1 MSSSRSPWPFW
12 PGQKQALAALHQAV
26 LLADLDAWR
35 RHLPGGPPG
44 LLARRRIKNAL
55 LAAGDRLAQRVS
67 VADTT
72 HLELRDE
79 PDPVGA
85 RVALLQAAWLIAA
98 GKASF
103 VNRPS
108 VAAVLMTEGSAA
120 AQIARRAEL
129 TSAFW
134 SAQASQ
140 RQPSSRRWLPIAIAS
155 ALVLGLILL
164 VVLGVFSTRP
174 DEPEPA
180 PTAWTDLTHLDKDR
194 ETAWIEAISDW
205 VVSLDRLTRLL
216 AEGSLQSSLR
226 EARDNLEAHEKAIIE
241 LAVGPD
247 GAPLP
252 SSILEATTAA
262 LEAGRAATAAG
273 DDWEAREDAFAE
285 AVRRWNRALREQRLG
300 YFFDAYAAL
309 YPGRGEVGLFA
320 FRVEAAPRYRHTDP
334 DTASSPTHID
344 ALHLRRIDRLNLV
357 QFLLGYTSRRMDV
370 AVVLLDKLEHQL
382 ATRLGPALVPSASMP
397 LELDDDT
404 PLASAIKTRAGQLV
418 REAFYAA
425 FPNENQALTEL
436 GELLQRRDALFTR
449 VNNRLAPR
457 GISMRVPER
466 LEIAPDYL
474 DQLERVAAPGDR
486 AELADLQDRLTA
498 PSMRRLFSR
507 LLMRHA
513 SSVERHEVQ
522 HRLDYADPEFAVPSA
537 LLGAMGVS
545 DTEDNRKKTSIER
558 ASAELSAYAAEL
570 ARDPGWVMVNLA
582 LLTEHLYDGSG
593 GAEGWSAILILD
605 GLADLTGVYAAPNAP
620 RRLLD
625 SLPLGPDDVAPVHLA
640 LMAVRP
646 DALSSAAAALWQRW
660 YGRPLATIARE
671 DTPP

>member
-1 MSSSRSPWPFW
+1 MSSPWSLGPPLW

-35 RHLPGGPPG
+35 RHLPSGPLG
-44 LLARRRIKNAL
+44 FLARRRIRRAL
-55 LAAGDRLAQRVS
+55 LAAGERLAQQVS
-67 VADTT
+67 VDDTT
-72 HLELRDE
+72 RLELRDE

-134 SAQASQ
+134 SAQTP
-140 RQPSSRRWLPIAIAS
+140 PSSSSRGWLKL
-155 ALVLGLILL
+155 ALAAALALALGL
-164 VVLGVFSTRP
+164 VVFFATRP
-174 DEPEPA
+174 AEPEPA
-180 PTAWTDLTHLDKDR
+180 PAVWTELTYLGDER
-194 ETAWIEAISDW
+194 EAAWIEAISDW
-205 VVSLDRLTRLL
+205 VVALDRHTRLA
-216 AEGSLQSSLR
+216 AEGALDSALR
-226 EARDNLEAHEKAIIE
+226 EAKDNLDAHRKAILE

-247 GAPLP
+247 GAPLAP
-252 SSILEATTAA
+252 EVLEATTAV
-262 LEAGRAATAAG
+262 LDTGMAATTAG
-273 DDWEAREDAFAE
+273 DGWEVREDNLAE
-285 AVRRWNRALREQRLG
+285 AVRRWNRALRAHRLG

-320 FRVEAAPRYRHTDP
+320 FRVEAAPRYRQVDP
-334 DTASSPTHID
+334 SETPGPSHID

-382 ATRLGPALVPSASMP
+382 ATRLGPALVPNAPMP
-397 LELDDDT
+397 LELEDDT
-404 PLASAIKTRAGQLV
+404 PLATAIKNRAGQLV

-436 GELLQRRDALFTR
+436 GELLQKRVALFTR
-449 VNNRLAPR
+449 VNQRLAPR

-474 DQLERVAAPGDR
+474 DQLERVATPGDR

-498 PSMRRLFSR
+498 PSLRRLFGR

-522 HRLDYADPEFAVPSA
+522 HRLDYADPDFAVPAA
-537 LLGAMGVS
+537 LLIAMGVE
-545 DTEDNRKKTSIER
+545 DTDENRKKPSIER

-605 GLADLTGVYAAPNAP
+605 GLAELTGIYAAPDAP

-625 SLPLGPDDVAPVHLA
+625 SLPLGADDVAPVHLA
-640 LMAVRP
+640 LMAARP
-646 DALSSAAAALWQRW
+646 EALSEAAATLWQRW
-660 YGRPLATIARE
+660 YGRPLATISRE

>member
-1 MSSSRSPWPFW
+1 MSSSGSPWPLW

-35 RHLPGGPPG
+35 RHLPSGPLG
-44 LLARRRIKNAL
+44 FLARRRIKRAL
-55 LAAGDRLAQRVS
+55 LAAGERLAQRVT

-72 HLELRDE
+72 QLELQDE

-134 SAQASQ
+134 SAQSSA
-140 RQPSSRRWLPIAIAS
+140 RPSSLRWLPLAIAS
-155 ALVLGLILL
+155 ALALILTL
-164 VVLGVFSTRP
+164 VVVIVSATGP

-180 PTAWTDLTHLDKDR
+180 PALWTELTHLDKDR

-205 VVSLDRLTRLL
+205 VVALDRYTRFVT
-216 AEGSLQSSLR
+216 EGELESSLR
-226 EARDNLEAHEKAIIE
+226 EARDNLEAHKKATID
-241 LAVGPD
+241 LAVRPD
-247 GAPLP
+247 GTPLP
-252 SSILEATTAA
+252 RAILDATREVLDLGMAVTVD
-262 LEAGRAATAAG
+262 GH
-273 DDWEAREDAFAE
+273 DWEAREDAFAE
-285 AVRRWNRALREQRLG
+285 AVRRWNRALREERLG

-320 FRVEAAPRYRHTDP
+320 FRVEAAPRYRQTDP
-334 DTASSPTHID
+334 NTASPTHID

-382 ATRLGPALVPSASMP
+382 ATRLGPALVPNAPMP
-397 LELDDDT
+397 LELEDDT
-404 PLASAIKTRAGQLV
+404 PLATAIKTRAGQLV
-418 REAFYAA
+418 REALYAA

-449 VNNRLAPR
+449 INTRLAPR
-457 GISMRVPER
+457 GITLRVPER
-466 LEIAPDYL
+466 LEIPADYL
-474 DQLERVAAPGDR
+474 DQLERVATENDR

-498 PSMRRLFSR
+498 PSTRRLFGR

-522 HRLDYADPEFAVPSA
+522 HRLDYADPDFAVPSA
-537 LLGAMGVS
+537 LLTAMGVE
-545 DTEDNRKKTSIER
+545 DTDENRKKPSIER

-605 GLADLTGVYAAPNAP
+605 GLADLTGVYTTPNAP
-620 RRLLD
+620 KRLLD

-640 LMAVRP
+640 LMAARP
-646 DALSSAAAALWQRW
+646 DALSSAAATLWQRW
-660 YGRPLATIARE
+660 YGRPLATITRE

>member
-1 MSSSRSPWPFW
+1 MSSPRSPWPLW

-35 RHLPGGPPG
+35 RHLPGGPLG
-44 LLARRRIKNAL
+44 LLARRRIKGAL
-55 LAAGDRLAQRVS
+55 LAAGERLAQRVTL
-67 VADTT
+67 ADTT

-134 SAQASQ
+134 SAQTSP
-140 RQPSSRRWLPIAIAS
+140 RPSSRRWLPLALAS
-155 ALVLGLILL
+155 ALAVILTL
-164 VVLGVFSTRP
+164 VVVIVSATRP

-180 PTAWTDLTHLDKDR
+180 PAIWTDLTHLDKDR

-205 VVSLDRLTRLL
+205 VVSLDRLTRLT
-216 AEGSLQSSLR
+216 AEGSLESSLR
-226 EARDNLEAHEKAIIE
+226 EARDNLEAHRKAAID
-241 LAVGPD
+241 LALGPD
-247 GAPLP
+247 GRPLP
-252 SSILEATTAA
+252 RPVLDAITAA
-262 LEAGRAATAAG
+262 LSAGEAATTAG
-273 DDWEAREDAFAE
+273 DDWEAREDVFAE

-320 FRVEAAPRYRHTDP
+320 FRVEAAPRYRQTDP
-334 DTASSPTHID
+334 DTAGSPTHID

-382 ATRLGPALVPSASMP
+382 ATRLGPALLPNAPMP
-397 LELDDDT
+397 LELEDDEE
-404 PLASAIKTRAGQLV
+404 LATAIKTRAGQLV

-436 GELLQRRDALFTR
+436 GELLQKRVAFFAR
-449 VNNRLAPR
+449 VNQRLAPR
-457 GISMRVPER
+457 GITMRVPER

-474 DQLERVAAPGDR
+474 DQLERVATPGDR

-498 PSMRRLFSR
+498 PSMRRLFGR

-522 HRLDYADPEFAVPSA
+522 HRLDYADPDFAVPAA
-537 LLGAMGVS
+537 LLNAMGVE
-545 DTEDNRKKTSIER
+545 DTDENRKKSSIER

-605 GLADLTGVYAAPNAP
+605 GLADLTGVYTTPNAP

-640 LMAVRP
+640 LMAARP
-646 DALSSAAAALWQRW
+646 EALSEAAATLWQRW
-660 YGRPLATIARE
+660 YGRPLVTITRE